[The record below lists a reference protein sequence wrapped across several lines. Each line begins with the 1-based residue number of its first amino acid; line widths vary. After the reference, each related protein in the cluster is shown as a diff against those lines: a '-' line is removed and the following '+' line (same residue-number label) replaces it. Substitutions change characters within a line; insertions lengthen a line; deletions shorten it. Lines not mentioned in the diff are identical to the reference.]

1 MTRLT
6 QRLDPSRSRGGTDQ
20 VAATDPGDGGQVM
33 ILALGWT
40 VVAILLLTAVV
51 SASAVHLDR
60 KRLLAL
66 ADLTALAAADAVD
79 ESAYYSPGRPAP
91 AEGETGLLLT
101 DASVRRAATDYL
113 ASATTTTGL
122 ADLSLVEATA
132 TDGTVTI
139 TLHALT
145 RPVLLSVVTAPW
157 SDGIALTATS
167 HATTR

>member
-1 MTRLT
+1 MRRL
-6 QRLDPSRSRGGTDQ
+6 RPALGTGEESDE
-20 VAATDPGDGGQVM
+20 GQVM

-40 VVAILLLTAVV
+40 VLAILLLTAVV

-66 ADLTALAAADAVD
+66 ADLTAVAAADAID
-79 ESAYYSPGRPAP
+79 EAAYYSPDRPAP

-113 ASATTTTGL
+113 TAAAPSTDL
-122 ADLSLVEATA
+122 ADLHLIEAT
-132 TDGTVTI
+132 TSDGTVTI

-145 RPVLLSVVTAPW
+145 RPALLSVITAPW